1 MNGIHGKCGG
11 DAGEPIQK
19 PAAAV
24 MAIRKLISGFV
35 SSQKSNNTRKLAM
48 RRPCTADT
56 SSAARMGSV
65 AISTQSPGAAS
76 PGAADLQAAWR
87 CHALVIARPRHRGD
101 FGARA

>member
-11 DAGEPIQK
+11 AAGDVSQT

-24 MAIRKLISGFV
+24 VAIRKLISGFV

-65 AISTQSPGAAS
+65 AISTQSPGAA
-76 PGAADLQAAWR
+76 DLQAAWSS
-87 CHALVIARPRHRGD
+87 HALLIAPSRHGRN
-101 FGARA
+101 FAARAAGY

>member
-11 DAGEPIQK
+11 AAGEPIQN

-35 SSQKSNNTRKLAM
+35 SSQRSKNTRKLAM
-48 RRPCTADT
+48 RRPCTSDT

-65 AISTQSPGAAS
+65 AISTQSPGAA
-76 PGAADLQAAWR
+76 DLQVAWR
-87 CHALVIARPRHRGD
+87 CHALLAQHRHRGD
-101 FGARA
+101 FGARAAGY